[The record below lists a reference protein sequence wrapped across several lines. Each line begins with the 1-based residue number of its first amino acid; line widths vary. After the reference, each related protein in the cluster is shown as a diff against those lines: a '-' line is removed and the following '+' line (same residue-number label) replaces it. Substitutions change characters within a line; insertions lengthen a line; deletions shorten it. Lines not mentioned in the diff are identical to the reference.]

1 MFLASACNFIC
12 ITIQVGRSLAGLG
25 ITIQT
30 ALVQD
35 GDRPLVE
42 ALLIIDNAILKAN
55 IAVTWVQLTSVR
67 LWNKQ

>member
-12 ITIQVGRSLAGLG
+12 ITIQVGISLAVLG

-30 ALVQD
+30 ILVQD
-35 GDRPLVE
+35 GDRPPVE
-42 ALLIIDNAILKAN
+42 AELMVNDAISKAN
-55 IAVTWVQLTSVR
+55 IAGTWVQFTAVR